1 MDIKLDKHDKRYI
14 DNTADVYSIMQRVLL
29 RENKIDQEKEY
40 FWMIGL
46 DQAGYILYIELIV
59 LGTVKAIPVEPMNI
73 YPVAVMKNA
82 SRVIAIHNHPSG
94 RLIASEADKDI
105 TDRLIQV
112 RHILNITFVDH
123 LIISPISYISF
134 KADGLMRELENSVKY
149 VPNYLLVVQ
158 IRKEKKN
165 LN

>member
-1 MDIKLDKHDKRYI
+1 
-14 DNTADVYSIMQRVLL
+14 
-29 RENKIDQEKEY
+29 
-40 FWMIGL
+40 MIGL

-59 LGTVKAIPVEPMNI
+59 LGTVKAVPVEPMNI

-158 IRKEKKN
+158 IRKEKLELAMVTALLDKDLSIEDIAEIMDMSN
-165 LN
+165 I